1 MEMVPATLSYHMRGG
16 QHLSNSHWE
25 MFGIFSN
32 AAFSYLCIFSL
43 SSPFFSFQKPLQL
56 SQLPGPVG
64 FILGPTVAPKNVWW
78 EDQESQNLRAGRG
91 LRNHLVQHSYLSCC
105 QLEKH
110 EMCNRTSQFAIISH
124 YESLSHEVVQ
134 IIFKAI
140 CSFKCMVSINLLP
153 TGEDGEDGFNSNTCE
168 ARLQAALW
176 VPVSIM
182 GEVGNMW
189 WWSWASVG
197 SVWCAESRTSWPELG
212 QPGHGCSNV
221 FISW

>member
-1 MEMVPATLSYHMRGG
+1 MVPAALFSHMRGG

-64 FILGPTVAPKNVWW
+64 FILGPTVAPKNVCR

-105 QLEKH
+105 QLEKR
-110 EMCNRTSQFAIISH
+110 EMCNRTSQFTIISH
-124 YESLSHEVVQ
+124 YESLSHEVVR

-140 CSFKCMVSINLLP
+140 CSFKCIVSINLLP
-153 TGEDGEDGFNSNTCE
+153 TGEDRVGTWFNSNTWP
-168 ARLQAALW
+168 QAALW
-176 VPVSIM
+176 VPVSTM
-182 GEVGNMW
+182 GEVCNMW
-189 WWSWASVG
+189 WWSWTNVG
-197 SVWCAESRTSWPELG
+197 SVWGAESKTSWPELG